1 MMNPAKFRRCTST
14 IEAARLPRFRSDRC
28 LNPLLWRRCTRRPPL
43 EVSRAY
49 FPDRETIDEG
59 RLRTSDGGPRVGR
72 LITLAAALA
81 RSLTHSLTRSLTRSL
96 THSLGLLFV
105 SLAESM
111 SILDRH
117 RELFAKFATPG
128 NALTRDGL
136 SAIMQSVGSEVVP
149 LNWLTDEDIDGAMNA
164 YDLNHDGLISQEE
177 FEQMA
182 KDNVFLLRSL
192 NEYRQIFDSLDTG
205 KNNLIG
211 PTEMYRYFEDQ
222 KCGDGYVLHRS
233 WRMVEKG
240 AQVI

>member
-1 MMNPAKFRRCTST
+1 
-14 IEAARLPRFRSDRC
+14 
-28 LNPLLWRRCTRRPPL
+28 
-43 EVSRAY
+43 
-49 FPDRETIDEG
+49 
-59 RLRTSDGGPRVGR
+59 
-72 LITLAAALA
+72 
-81 RSLTHSLTRSLTRSL
+81 
-96 THSLGLLFV
+96 
-105 SLAESM
+105 M

-149 LNWLTDEDIDGAMNA
+149 LNWLTDEDINGAMNA

-222 KCGDGYVLHRS
+222 KCGRWVCAASLLADGG
-233 WRMVEKG
+233 KG
-240 AQVI
+240 GAGDLTLLFAHSLIRQGGEL